1 MGKGYGFVKFNDQNE
16 GLTAINEMNGKY
28 LCGKPIKT
36 KYIISNIYFIIIVKL
51 LLRN

>member
-16 GLTAINEMNGKY
+16 SINAINEMNGKY

-36 KYIISNIYFIIIVKL
+36 K
-51 LLRN
+51 